1 MQTSFYAP
9 VARRVLASAG
19 ALSACLCFASVVSA
33 EMPGET
39 SWVKDAYSKARLVSG
54 AIEKGGKEE
63 TLAGVQIRLSPGW
76 KTYWRNPGD
85 SGVPPSF
92 DWSGSKN
99 LKSAE
104 VLYPVPHRFSDA
116 GGTAIGYSD
125 EVVFPVRVTPERP
138 GEPVELKL
146 NLSYGVCKTL
156 CVPSEESLTLELLPQ
171 GQGGK
176 GEHLLIQRYA
186 DLVPT
191 PVGKGSLP
199 ALGAVEEKLDAS
211 RPQIVIGTEFPDGA
225 TGIDLFAEAGDDAFV
240 PVPKPVGEPDGGK
253 QSFAIQFSSAAE
265 ADALKGKTLTLT
277 LVWDGG
283 GRQTTYTVE

>member
-1 MQTSFYAP
+1 MQTSPYAP
-9 VARRVLASAG
+9 VVRLVLAAAG
-19 ALSACLCFASVVSA
+19 VLSACLCVASVASA
-33 EMPGET
+33 EM

-54 AIEKGGKEE
+54 AVEEGGKEE
-63 TLAGVQIRLSPGW
+63 ILAGVQIRLSPGW

-125 EVVFPVRVTPERP
+125 EVVFPVRVTPERA

-146 NLSYGVCKTL
+146 SLSYGVCKTL
-156 CVPSEESLTLELLPQ
+156 CVPSEESLTLELPPQ
-171 GQGGK
+171 GEGGK

-191 PVGKGSLP
+191 PVEKGALP
-199 ALGAVEEKLDAS
+199 ALGTVEEKLDAS
-211 RPQIVIGTEFPDGA
+211 RPAIVIGTEFPDGA

-253 QSFAIQFSSAAE
+253 QNFAIQFSSAAE
-265 ADALKGKTLTLT
+265 AAALKGKTLTLT